1 MKALQERDQD
11 LQEVYNDLYRRAQ
24 AEIISELESYHYR
37 YGNALGLSPEEASLR
52 VSQYDVEAFAEK
64 AKRYVQT
71 RDFSD
76 KANKELKMY
85 NYALRARRDELLK
98 ASIELSM
105 LELQANEENLTEQV
119 ILKEALAEYERQAG
133 IMGMT
138 VPDVEVMKQTIK
150 ALSQTSYQ
158 GATWSDRIWQRQGT
172 LQAFVSN
179 IVEDVA
185 LRGKSPLESVSSLR
199 KAFDVGAYEARRLA
213 VTESCRV
220 QTGVQKNVLLDNGF
234 EYFVWMPEPTAC
246 DYCASM
252 IGKSFKVADMQPGV
266 NAPPGH
272 PHCHCTTVPDADR
285 EREKLEEMLEEYK
298 NEKSETIDY
307 MAKKRTFKAKIGKEI
322 YRYSTKAMNSEYSI
336 WSQGKTKA
344 YRDTLSMLEENLSSF
359 DKKDIPNIVI
369 VNRSKFPGIAAYDNS
384 NDVLFVSNELRSKE
398 AVSKVLESGYFASK
412 NMKDILAHELAHKKH
427 WDAAKTLYKQHPKWY
442 NSVEEAKENIDDPVR
457 KYIIGQL
464 QTDVRYLENLSANA
478 ASGFAEGQI
487 NEVVA
492 EAYVNPHY
500 DQFLSTLL
508 KEALDYDVTD

>member
-37 YGNALGLSPEEASLR
+37 YGNALGLSPDEASLR

-64 AKRYVQT
+64 AKRYVKT

-105 LELQANEENLTEQV
+105 LELQANEEKLTEQV

-179 IVEDVA
+179 IVEDVT

-252 IGKSFKVADMQPGV
+252 IGKSFKVIDMQPGV

-272 PHCHCTTVPDADR
+272 PHCHCTTVPDADK
-285 EREKLEEMLEEYK
+285 EREKLEEML
-298 NEKSETIDY
+298 
-307 MAKKRTFKAKIGKEI
+307 KKR
-322 YRYSTKAMNSEYSI
+322 
-336 WSQGKTKA
+336 
-344 YRDTLSMLEENLSSF
+344 
-359 DKKDIPNIVI
+359 
-369 VNRSKFPGIAAYDNS
+369 
-384 NDVLFVSNELRSKE
+384 
-398 AVSKVLESGYFASK
+398 
-412 NMKDILAHELAHKKH
+412 
-427 WDAAKTLYKQHPKWY
+427 
-442 NSVEEAKENIDDPVR
+442 
-457 KYIIGQL
+457 
-464 QTDVRYLENLSANA
+464 
-478 ASGFAEGQI
+478 
-487 NEVVA
+487 
-492 EAYVNPHY
+492 
-500 DQFLSTLL
+500 
-508 KEALDYDVTD
+508 

>member
-11 LQEVYNDLYRRAQ
+11 LQEVYNDLYHRAQ
-24 AEIISELESYHYR
+24 AEIMSELESYHYR
-37 YGNALGLSPEEASLR
+37 YGNALGLSPDEASLR

-172 LQAFVSN
+172 LQAFVNN
-179 IVEDVA
+179 IVEDVT

-285 EREKLEEMLEEYK
+285 EREKLEEMLK
-298 NEKSETIDY
+298 DSEDDKFEFIDPEDLPELIEQSGKVSLDDKRVIYDKTFGYIQSQNSFYINHALRTGKTLKLPQESQRTIRVLDNVITNN
-307 MAKKRTFKAKIGKEI
+307 KLRRNVKTV
-322 YRYSTKAMNSEYSI
+322 RYVDEHTLMSMLKQNSEYFPSEKLDVAKI
-336 WSQGKTKA
+336 VETFN
-344 YRDTLSMLEENLSSF
+344 DEELTFKEEGFTSVSLIEKMNVFQNTRPVKCIIDVPIGSNSF
-359 DKKDIPNIVI
+359 V
-369 VNRSKFPGIAAYDNS
+369 
-384 NDVLFVSNELRSKE
+384 
-398 AVSKVLESGYFASK
+398 
-412 NMKDILAHELAHKKH
+412 
-427 WDAAKTLYKQHPKWY
+427 T
-442 NSVEEAKENIDDPVR
+442 ENIIESEMIIHRNCEYD
-457 KYIIGQL
+457 IIGAKIEQ
-464 QTDVRYLENLSANA
+464 SH
-478 ASGFAEGQI
+478 F
-487 NEVVA
+487 VV
-492 EAYVNPHY
+492 H
-500 DQFLSTLL
+500 LRI
-508 KEALDYDVTD
+508 KE